1 MFKNSLIF
9 LSILFFIVFANPPT
23 LSSLNSLK
31 PISPNTD
38 QITIP
43 LMLNFQGKLT
53 DINGQPVLD
62 SIYSITF
69 RLFTSP
75 TGGIAFWNETQNVQ
89 TQSGLFNVLLGSVVP
104 ISSLPIDGNCYLE
117 MQVNPHSPMIPR
129 IRIVSNAYSYL
140 SRKADSANYALNAQI
155 QRPISPPINT
165 DEIQDGTIIAD
176 DLSATGVTAGTY
188 GDATNVAQ
196 ITVNEK
202 GQITNAA
209 NVAITGLP
217 PTGPAGG
224 DLTGNYPNPLIA
236 NEVVNS
242 SKITDNSIRGVDIF
256 KPCTL
261 SGNVSYPNAI
271 MRIKNPA
278 GHGLAIDTA
287 FSAGISVGYVG
298 TGLAIGRTTYT
309 GVNIDSAAIYGINI
323 NRAQTGIRVYR
334 ASNYGSYID
343 STIDGVYIGNAN
355 RGINIGN
362 AIYAVNI
369 SRAGNNGLRV
379 YRCSGS
385 GVFID
390 SANFGLEIDSA
401 NTGIYIRYAPTGL
414 NIQRTSVGLGINRA
428 SLNGVYI
435 DSTSNGIYIDT
446 ASNGIII
453 NRASSGVRISNSS
466 FYGIYIDN
474 ATNYGLHIN
483 QAGLNGVTVYNA
495 GSYGVY
501 AIGDIA
507 GGDFFASN
515 SGAEGLYAHAY
526 GNVATDTAIQA
537 YGRGYATGGW
547 YTGGLWDDKEAPC
560 IISPDLS
567 IITAGSGR
575 LNNGKAEISFPEV
588 FSQNIRTDIPVRIVV
603 TPKEEPTG
611 LLYVSRIKTN
621 GFEIILKKIPTW
633 GENTNISFDWIAF
646 GILKEYETSQKAK
659 EEWRKLL
666 REKEKGRKNE

>member
-217 PTGPAGG
+217 PTG
-224 DLTGNYPNPLIA
+224 
-236 NEVVNS
+236 
-242 SKITDNSIRGVDIF
+242 
-256 KPCTL
+256 
-261 SGNVSYPNAI
+261 
-271 MRIKNPA
+271 
-278 GHGLAIDTA
+278 
-287 FSAGISVGYVG
+287 
-298 TGLAIGRTTYT
+298 
-309 GVNIDSAAIYGINI
+309 
-323 NRAQTGIRVYR
+323 
-334 ASNYGSYID
+334 
-343 STIDGVYIGNAN
+343 
-355 RGINIGN
+355 
-362 AIYAVNI
+362 
-369 SRAGNNGLRV
+369 
-379 YRCSGS
+379 
-385 GVFID
+385 
-390 SANFGLEIDSA
+390 
-401 NTGIYIRYAPTGL
+401 
-414 NIQRTSVGLGINRA
+414 
-428 SLNGVYI
+428 
-435 DSTSNGIYIDT
+435 
-446 ASNGIII
+446 
-453 NRASSGVRISNSS
+453 
-466 FYGIYIDN
+466 
-474 ATNYGLHIN
+474 
-483 QAGLNGVTVYNA
+483 
-495 GSYGVY
+495 
-501 AIGDIA
+501 
-507 GGDFFASN
+507 
-515 SGAEGLYAHAY
+515 
-526 GNVATDTAIQA
+526 
-537 YGRGYATGGW
+537 
-547 YTGGLWDDKEAPC
+547 
-560 IISPDLS
+560 
-567 IITAGSGR
+567 
-575 LNNGKAEISFPEV
+575 
-588 FSQNIRTDIPVRIVV
+588 
-603 TPKEEPTG
+603 
-611 LLYVSRIKTN
+611 
-621 GFEIILKKIPTW
+621 
-633 GENTNISFDWIAF
+633 
-646 GILKEYETSQKAK
+646 
-659 EEWRKLL
+659 
-666 REKEKGRKNE
+666 

>member
-9 LSILFFIVFANPPT
+9 LLILFFIVFANPPT

-75 TGGIAFWNETQNVQ
+75 TGGTAFWNETQNVQ
-89 TQSGLFNVLLGSVVP
+89 TQSGLFNVLLGSVAP

-117 MQVNPHSPMIPR
+117 MQVNPHSPMTPR

-165 DEIQDGTIIAD
+165 DEIQDGTIVAD
-176 DLSATGVTAGTY
+176 DLAATGVTAGTY

-202 GQITNAA
+202 GQITNAT

-242 SKITDNSIRGVDIF
+242 QKITDNSIRGVDIF

-271 MRIKNPA
+271 IHIKNTGNGA
-278 GHGLAIDTA
+278 GLAIDTTPA
-287 FSAGISVGYVG
+287 GAGVWVKSAS
-298 TGLAIGRTTYT
+298 TGLTIGRATYT
-309 GVNIDSAAIYGINI
+309 GINIDSAATYGFNI
-323 NRAQTGIRVYR
+323 NRAQTGLRVYR
-334 ASNYGSYID
+334 AGNYGLSVD
-343 STIDGVYIGNAN
+343 SALYGVYTGTTENGVIVSNAN
-355 RGINIGN
+355 
-362 AIYAVNI
+362 YAVNI
-369 SRAGNNGLRV
+369 SRARNYGLRV

-390 SANFGLEIDSA
+390 SAYKGMQIDSA
-401 NTGIYIRYAPTGL
+401 STGIDIRYAPLGVGIL
-414 NIQRTSVGLGINRA
+414 RTSVGLSVDRA
-428 SLNGVYI
+428 SSYGIYI
-435 DSTSNGIYIDT
+435 DSAYNGIYIDT
-446 ASNGIII
+446 VSNGITI
-453 NRASSGVRISNSS
+453 NRASYGLNISNPS
-466 FYGIYIDN
+466 FYGIYINN
-474 ATNYGLHIN
+474 ATNYGVHIS
-483 QAGLNGVTVYNA
+483 QAGLYGVTVYNA
-495 GSYGVY
+495 GNYGMQ
-501 AIGDIA
+501 ASGDQA
-507 GGDFFASN
+507 GGDFSAGN
-515 SGAEGLYAHAY
+515 SGAEGIYAHAY

-547 YTGGLWDDKEAPC
+547 YTGGLLDDKEAPC

-575 LNNGKAEISFPEV
+575 LNNGKAEISFPEI
-588 FSQNIRTDIPVRIVV
+588 FSQNIRTDIPVRIIV

-611 LLYVSRIKTN
+611 LLYISRIKTN
-621 GFEIILKKIPTW
+621 GFEITLKKIPNW
-633 GENTNISFDWIAF
+633 GDNTNISFDWIAF
-646 GILKEYETSQKAK
+646 GILKEYETSRKAK
-659 EEWRKLL
+659 EEWEKLL
-666 REKEKGRKNE
+666 KEKGRKNE